1 MSEWVELSIFGGVV
15 AVGTGILAIQF
26 FLMSRDHKAWRRE
39 RERERRDAE
48 IEARIDRKYRELQRD
63 VHSEIR
69 REIRNELRYELRHEI
84 RSEFEQMERRLGGRI
99 DAAGQR
105 RLETSGAARGLP
117 EFGGRLSQQ
126 AIMTGSEWVAR
137 LPASG
142 PASD

>member
-1 MSEWVELSIFGGVV
+1 MPEWVELSIFGGVV
-15 AVGTGILAIQF
+15 AVGTGMLAIQF

-39 RERERRDAE
+39 MDRERR
-48 IEARIDRKYRELQRD
+48 
-63 VHSEIR
+63 
-69 REIRNELRYELRHEI
+69 
-84 RSEFEQMERRLGGRI
+84 ERRLGGRI

-117 EFGGRLSQQ
+117 EFGGRLSQR
-126 AIMTGSEWVAR
+126 AIMTDSEWVAR

>member
-1 MSEWVELSIFGGVV
+1 MSAWVEIAVV
-15 AVGTGILAIQF
+15 SGMAAVGLGFFAIQC
-26 FLMSRDHKAWRRE
+26 FLMLRDAKVWRRQ
-39 RERERRDAE
+39 RRDAE
-48 IEARIDRKYRELQRD
+48 IEAKIDRKYRELQRE
-63 VHSEIR
+63 VYSEIR

-117 EFGGRLSQQ
+117 EFGGRLSQR
-126 AIMTGSEWVAR
+126 AIMTDSEWVVR